1 MSVSDA
7 STTSGDAAGSPTPA
21 AVGNTDDATAVV
33 YGSAQGRWILVT
45 TIFGSGLAQ
54 LDGSVVNVALPRIGA
69 NLHAGL
75 TSLQWTLN
83 AYTLTLSGLLL
94 LGGSLGDRMGRR
106 LIFIVGVVAFTVAS
120 VGCGAAPTAEVLVGM
135 RAVQGVGAALLTP
148 GSLAIL
154 QAVFRREDRAA
165 AVGAW
170 SGIGGVATAF
180 GPVLGG
186 VLVGL
191 APWGWRLVF
200 LINIPIAVFVI
211 AVALKHVPETRDA
224 ESHGRVDVFGAV
236 LASAALAGIIYGL
249 TEGPANGWKAG
260 AVGAALLGVALL
272 VGFLILQSR
281 LANPL
286 LPLGLF
292 RERQFS
298 AANAVTFTVYAALS
312 GGVFLLPVALQ
323 RVSGFSPVAAGSAL
337 LPITAVMLL
346 LSARMGRLATRIGPR
361 IPMAVGPVIA
371 GVGISLF
378 AFLSA
383 TSTYWTGVLPPMLVF
398 GLGLSITVAP
408 LTATALAAA
417 PDHNAGI
424 ASAVNNDIAR
434 IGGLL
439 AVAVLPGL
447 AGLTPAAYDDPARL
461 ATGFHHAVIIA
472 GAFCAFGGVLAALTV
487 QSTRLNVDGP
497 SR

>member
-1 MSVSDA
+1 MVSTGFGSAGAID
-7 STTSGDAAGSPTPA
+7 GDG
-21 AVGNTDDATAVV
+21 VV
-33 YGSAQGRWILVT
+33 YGSTQGRWILTT

-54 LDGSVVNVALPRIGA
+54 LDGSVVNVALPRIGT

-94 LGGSLGDRMGRR
+94 LGGSLGDRLGRR
-106 LIFIVGVVAFTVAS
+106 LIFVIGVVAFTVAS
-120 VGCGAAPTAEVLVGM
+120 VGCALAPNADVLVGM
-135 RAVQGVGAALLTP
+135 RGVQGVGAALLTP

-154 QAVFRREDRAA
+154 QAVFRKQDRAA

-200 LINIPIAVFVI
+200 LINVPIAAFVI
-211 AVALKHVPETRDA
+211 VLALRHIPETRDA
-224 ESHGRVDVFGAV
+224 ETRGRIDIGGAV
-236 LASAALAGIIYGL
+236 LASTGLAGVIYGL
-249 TEGPANGWKAG
+249 TEGPAEHWRAAPVAG
-260 AVGAALLGVALL
+260 VGIGVALL
-272 VGFLILQSR
+272 IGFVVLQSR
-281 LANPL
+281 LADPL

-292 RERQFS
+292 RNRQFT
-298 AANAVTFTVYAALS
+298 AANVVTFAVYGALS
-312 GGVFLLPVALQ
+312 GGVFLLPVELQ
-323 RVSGFSPVAAGSAL
+323 RVSGFSPVDAGSSL
-337 LPITAVMLL
+337 LPITVMMLL

-361 IPMAVGPVIA
+361 IPMTVGPMVAGLGIA
-371 GVGISLF
+371 LF
-378 AFLSA
+378 SRLGPH
-383 TSTYWTGVLPPMLVF
+383 STYWTGVLPPMLVF

-447 AGLTPAAYDDPARL
+447 AGLTPAAYADPARL
-461 ATGFHHAVIIA
+461 STGFHHAVLIA
-472 GAFCAFGGVLAALTV
+472 GAVCAFGGVLAALFI
-487 QSTRLNVDGP
+487 QSTRLNVESADG
-497 SR
+497 

>member
-1 MSVSDA
+1 MSEA
-7 STTSGDAAGSPTPA
+7 STGGDAPGVATSPSL
-21 AVGNTDDATAVV
+21 DDSTAVV

-45 TIFGSGLAQ
+45 TILGSGLAQ
-54 LDGSVVNVALPRIGA
+54 LDSSVVNVALPRIGA

-94 LGGSLGDRMGRR
+94 LGGSLGDRLGRR
-106 LIFIVGVVAFTVAS
+106 LIYIIGVIAFTAAS
-120 VGCGAAPTAEVLVGM
+120 VGCAAAPTAEVLVGM
-135 RAVQGVGAALLTP
+135 RAVQGVGAALLMP

-170 SGIGGVATAF
+170 SGIGGLATAF

-186 VLVGL
+186 FLVGV

-200 LINIPIAVFVI
+200 LINVPVAVVVVVL
-211 AVALKHVPETRDA
+211 ARRYVPETRDA
-224 ESHGRVDVFGAV
+224 ESRGRVDVAGAV
-236 LASAALAGIIYGL
+236 LASAGLAGVIYGL
-249 TEGPANGWKAG
+249 TEGPALGWG
-260 AVGAALLGVALL
+260 SVAVGAVVLGIGLL
-272 VGFLILQSR
+272 VGFIVLQSR
-281 LANPL
+281 LADPL

-298 AANAVTFTVYAALS
+298 AANAVTFAVYAALS

-323 RVSGFSPVAAGSAL
+323 RVCGFSPVAAGSAL
-337 LPITAVMLL
+337 LPITAIMLL

-361 IPMAVGPVIA
+361 IPMAVGPIVA
-371 GVGISLF
+371 GAGISMF
-378 AFLSA
+378 AFLTA
-383 TSTYWTGVLPPMLVF
+383 KSTYWTGVLPPMIMF
-398 GLGLSITVAP
+398 GLGLAITVAP

-447 AGLTPAAYDDPARL
+447 AGLTPSAYNDPARL
-461 ATGFHHAVIIA
+461 AAGFHHAVLIA
-472 GAFCAFGGVLAALTV
+472 GAVCAFGGVLAALTI
-487 QSTRLNVDGP
+487 QSNRLNLDG
-497 SR
+497 SGG